1 MPASASCSSSSS
13 SSSFMEIKK
22 SRRRGSADEL
32 ALAKAAAWAW
42 YERGSGSAGK
52 PIREYDVMR
61 TQRAPRP
68 SRYKHEAMKL
78 AQLAEVRDEKEREKE
93 KEKENSLMDPYE
105 VHMISKQLD
114 RFIESRRIY
123 DNNNYPGSA
132 EVGLHHD
139 QWKYNASSPESETS
153 RGSKTRK
160 KKKSLGFWQKH
171 GVMCGTREDV
181 VEASVFREARSSHN
195 KHVPVVR

>member
-1 MPASASCSSSSS
+1 
-13 SSSFMEIKK
+13 MEIKK
-22 SRRRGSADEL
+22 SRRRGSVDEL

-52 PIREYDVMR
+52 PMREHDVMR

-68 SRYKHEAMKL
+68 SRYKEEAMKL
-78 AQLAEVRDEKEREKE
+78 AQLAKVRDEKEREKEKEKE

-105 VHMISKQLD
+105 VHMISRQLD

-123 DNNNYPGSA
+123 NNNNYPGSA
-132 EVGLHHD
+132 EVRLRHD
-139 QWKYNASSPESETS
+139 HWKYEASSPESERS
-153 RGSKTRK
+153 RGSKTRKKK

-181 VEASVFREARSSHN
+181 VEASVFRVARSSHN